1 MNKKVRAAEYAALA
15 EIRYRIR
22 QFVRGSDTA
31 ALESGLEPQQYQL
44 LLALHTFP
52 NPADA
57 SIRALSERLYLKH
70 HSTVGLVDRLEARGY
85 VKRLPSKRDQ
95 RQVIVALRPGGKQAL
110 ERVVSQRLHELRES
124 GPDLIRALT
133 AVLRKSE
140 GSASKPKGTRK

>member
-1 MNKKVRAAEYAALA
+1 MRKKIRLADFAALA

-22 QFVRGSDTA
+22 QFLRGSDAA

-44 LLALHTFP
+44 LLALYTIPSHE
-52 NPADA
+52 AA

-85 VKRLPSKRDQ
+85 VKRLPGKRDQ
-95 RQVIVALRPGGKQAL
+95 RQVIVALRPLGMQAL

-133 AVLRKSE
+133 AVLRSSE
-140 GSASKPKGTRK
+140 KATRK